1 MMMLE
6 HHDHP
11 PIILERPTN
20 QRTND
25 QIATDELLSGHGLF
39 IHSLFKEENEPYER
53 IIRSS

>member
-39 IHSLFKEENEPYER
+39 IHSLFKEENEP
-53 IIRSS
+53 